1 MKKTWLWK
9 LWIISLFT
17 FIGFGFP
24 VFSEA
29 SNEYLDFSSTDNIFL
44 YIAISVAVFFCI
56 MLISKYWPNKKIKPV
71 NLSNSPTNRYPI
83 IIQYE
88 PPKWINSADAWLLYN
103 CKVDPVDVT
112 SLIYQWNANE
122 LIAISS
128 ANSSKNSKKITT
140 AVIRKLKDISEDHPY
155 YEREFFNELFKNS
168 DVVVINHSSKLKFS
182 TPLYAIEDYA
192 LAKKWVHRGNKFR
205 YFGCLVLLAFIAA
218 LVALIHYLWWLWAII
233 WLFVTPI
240 LYGLFSK
247 TDSKIRLKPEWE
259 KLAAHV
265 IWYARFIQACDE
277 KQIKFFLSKDPL
289 FVNKTLPYAIVFG
302 METEFLKKAT
312 PLIKDLESIFL
323 TWELI
328 HFPRINS
335 LIFNSASFETNYEW
349 YLFNP
354 LSILAGMW
362 WFLWWSGWGSA
373 SYSSS
378 GWFSKWSSF
387 GGWFSG
393 GGGGWWGGW
402 KSW

>member
-1 MKKTWLWK
+1 MAQ
-9 LWIISLFT
+9 S
-17 FIGFGFP
+17 
-24 VFSEA
+24 
-29 SNEYLDFSSTDNIFL
+29 
-44 YIAISVAVFFCI
+44 
-56 MLISKYWPNKKIKPV
+56 
-71 NLSNSPTNRYPI
+71 R
-83 IIQYE
+83 
-88 PPKWINSADAWLLYN
+88 
-103 CKVDPVDVT
+103 
-112 SLIYQWNANE
+112 
-122 LIAISS
+122 
-128 ANSSKNSKKITT
+128 
-140 AVIRKLKDISEDHPY
+140 
-155 YEREFFNELFKNS
+155 
-168 DVVVINHSSKLKFS
+168 
-182 TPLYAIEDYA
+182 
-192 LAKKWVHRGNKFR
+192 
-205 YFGCLVLLAFIAA
+205 
-218 LVALIHYLWWLWAII
+218 IHYLWWLWAII

-265 IWYARFIQACDE
+265 IWYARFIEACDE

-289 FVNKTLPYAIVFG
+289 FVNKTLPYAVVFG

-354 LSILAGMW
+354 LSILNGIW

-378 GWFSKWSSF
+378 GWFTKWSSF